1 MTVSDLKELVENV
14 PVLGT
19 PTTTGSIS
27 GLYQVY
33 SKYNDENVWGFTQ
46 SYRTREGISHML
58 SGVNE
63 DLLKHLDIKLVFTNA
78 QDNSTT
84 ELFNTM
90 EI

>member
-1 MTVSDLKELVENV
+1 MTRSDLKELVENV

-19 PTTTGSIS
+19 PTSTGSIS
-27 GLYQVY
+27 GLYQIY
-33 SKYNDENVWGFTQ
+33 SKYNDENIWGFTQ
-46 SYRTREGISHML
+46 SYRTKEGISNML
-58 SGVNE
+58 LNVND

>member
-1 MTVSDLKELVENV
+1 MTRSDLKELVENV

-19 PTTTGSIS
+19 PTSTGSIS
-27 GLYQVY
+27 GLYQIY
-33 SKYNDENVWGFTQ
+33 SKYNDENIWGFTQ
-46 SYRTREGISHML
+46 SYRTKEGISNML
-58 SGVNE
+58 LNVND
-63 DLLKHLDIKLVFTNA
+63 DLLKHLDIKLIFTNA